1 MRKETMYDSKT
12 GTAVTVGK
20 MIEMIKN
27 GDRKEGD
34 IRWHDDV
41 DDFYVSE
48 EAKNALK
55 AALKKASGGEPE
67 DDTEKKLDRRIA
79 LIEKKLGIAVEEEE
93 LDQLK
98 KERDEAN
105 QKNALLIAIL
115 KLTMGED
122 KLIQAG
128 LIPAPQ
134 NSTAAT
140 AEQILAILN
149 GGTASPSTV
158 TPIATPVR
166 SNGTIMPA
174 VDIDLGDSGKNLRLY
189 LVKKSRPTEF
199 ISKEKAADQIAAG
212 LAEAK
217 DFELHYANKDKV
229 TGKLSVGAAYKGTQV
244 NLASL
249 FN

>member
-1 MRKETMYDSKT
+1 MRKETMYDSKS
-12 GTAVTVGK
+12 GQIVTVGK
-20 MIEMIKN
+20 MIEMIKS
-27 GDRKEGD
+27 GDRKKED
-34 IRWHDDV
+34 IKWHDDV
-41 DDFYVSE
+41 DDFNVSD
-48 EAKNALK
+48 EAKKALK
-55 AALKKASGGEPE
+55 AALKKASEGEPE
-67 DDTEKKLDRRIA
+67 DDDDKKLDRRLA

-93 LDQLK
+93 VEQLK
-98 KERDEAN
+98 KERDDAN

-122 KLIQAG
+122 KLVQAG
-128 LIPAPQ
+128 ILPAPQ
-134 NSTAAT
+134 NSTATT

-149 GGTASPSTV
+149 GTASPSTV
-158 TPIATPVR
+158 TTIATPVR